1 MLDVRC
7 RIWKGVGVFLNL
19 APGSDAHKEIP
30 LVGGGHLPL
39 LCAAG
44 AKYLENPHGLKPMEH
59 QHAMLG
65 DPCSTQG
72 SLESAARVGDGE
84 EDPFT

>member
-19 APGSDAHKEIP
+19 APWSDAHKEIA

-44 AKYLENPHGLKPMEH
+44 AKYLEIYM
-59 QHAMLG
+59 
-65 DPCSTQG
+65 D
-72 SLESAARVGDGE
+72 
-84 EDPFT
+84 